1 MHLTSVS
8 AFISVSLGVGHPMR
22 TRQALPAQTPADVLP
37 RQVNHKKTDSETP
50 GKHIIARIT
59 MLTLPAAP
67 LSVLADIR
75 STVSRSKI
83 IAATLSSSFV
93 VTTGNRANA
102 HMRATSVSPV

>member
-1 MHLTSVS
+1 
-8 AFISVSLGVGHPMR
+8 
-22 TRQALPAQTPADVLP
+22 
-37 RQVNHKKTDSETP
+37 
-50 GKHIIARIT
+50 
-59 MLTLPAAP
+59 MLTLPAVP

-102 HMRATSVSPV
+102 HVRATSVSPV